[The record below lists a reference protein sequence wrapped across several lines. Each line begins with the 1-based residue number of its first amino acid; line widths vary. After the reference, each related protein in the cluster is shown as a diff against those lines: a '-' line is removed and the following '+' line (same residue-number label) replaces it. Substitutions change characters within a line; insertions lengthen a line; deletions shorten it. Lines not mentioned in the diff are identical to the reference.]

1 MLICD
6 KYQIVMSGS
15 LDISSYMMITFHLFF
30 QTIGACNYTLSHPTK
45 ETDWTEVSDDTLY
58 FKPVKSHD
66 HHLLGEKECTYGPAF
81 WCASME
87 NARKCNVSIG
97 SLQYRYTKENIN
109 NFKFTINGKLS
120 LGKLQINQRSY
131 YNFLIQ
137 YFEADFLWKVS
148 PKILS
153 SGIILKTFTHVTQ
166 LRADDTAG
174 YFK

>member
-6 KYQIVMSGS
+6 NYQNLMYWLTRYFKLYDDNFS
-15 LDISSYMMITFHLFF
+15 LFF
-30 QTIGACNYTLSHPTK
+30 QTIGACNYTLSHPTI
-45 ETDWTEVSDDTLY
+45 ETDWTEVSDDALY

-97 SLQYRYTKENIN
+97 SLQYTKEYIN

-120 LGKLQINQRSY
+120 LGKLKINTRSY
-131 YNFLIQ
+131 SNALAFVMRRLI
-137 YFEADFLWKVS
+137 
-148 PKILS
+148 
-153 SGIILKTFTHVTQ
+153 G
-166 LRADDTAG
+166 
-174 YFK
+174 